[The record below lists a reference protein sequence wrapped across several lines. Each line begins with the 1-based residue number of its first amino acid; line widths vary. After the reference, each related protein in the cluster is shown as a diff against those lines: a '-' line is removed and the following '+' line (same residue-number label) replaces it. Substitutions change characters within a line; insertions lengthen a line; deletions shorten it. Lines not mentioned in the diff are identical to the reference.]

1 MYKLMGYENQNTAAV
16 KYLITDTDDGVTEL
30 IHELQVMEL
39 LKSGVYI
46 KGLKLGKT
54 YAYVDDYSEVVRT
67 VEQFALDA
75 PRIMS
80 KLKLSGV
87 GTAQIIKSL
96 KGILKSYGL
105 IINKDTFLPNFRLED
120 NNIYLGYQKV
130 NILYTGSVRMSY
142 KHTAYDIDVEWYTSG
157 NRDKLHDVYA
167 DLMSVQNTVA
177 DYIHELN
184 IFANKSVSLRLAFVG
199 IHTIS
204 GNWCVIT
211 KDGTL
216 YDFNM
221 GTMRQAERWLKDSSQ
236 EYADYVAQRKQRGVS
251 GALAGVFP
259 VINWIEVHQ
268 MDSSLSLEEFIN
280 VQYYDKLRNVF
291 VADFIDK
298 DKLTY

>member
-1 MYKLMGYENQNTAAV
+1 MGYENQNTAAV
-16 KYLITDTDDGVTEL
+16 KYLITDTDDGITEL
-30 IHELQVMEL
+30 MHENDVIKL

-75 PRIMS
+75 PKIMS

-87 GTAQIIKSL
+87 DTAQFIYSL
-96 KGILKSYGL
+96 KRILKSYSL
-105 IINKDTFLPNFRLED
+105 IPDMDTFISNFKLSD
-120 NNIYLGYQKV
+120 GSIYLMHQKV
-130 NILYTGSVRMSY
+130 DILYIGSVRMSY
-142 KHTAYDIDVEWYTSG
+142 KHTAYDIDVEWYTDG
-157 NRDKLHDVYA
+157 NRNKLTCVYA
-167 DLMSVQNTVA
+167 DLMSKQDTVA
-177 DYIHELN
+177 DYIRELS
-184 IFANKSVSLRLAFVG
+184 IFANKSISTMLAYVG

-216 YDFNM
+216 YDFNI
-221 GTMRQAERWLKDSSQ
+221 GTMRQAEQWLKSSSQ
-236 EYADYVAQRKQRGVS
+236 GYADYIARRKQRGVS
-251 GALAGVFP
+251 GDLAGVFH

-280 VQYYDKLRNVF
+280 AQYYDKLRNVF
-291 VADFIDK
+291 VDDSIDT